1 MQFHSPNFRPIS
13 LTSSISNI
21 QLQNMGKQNDIGS
34 AAILI
39 KEKESSLLL
48 VIAASAAGTLI
59 EWYDLFVAIIL
70 AGTLSSKLFPANA
83 GFLDTL
89 GVVGSSYLIR
99 PIGSLLFGRLG
110 DKKGRKRSF
119 LQSLLLMGGATL
131 LIGCLPTFKQAGWF
145 APVLLLVLRLCQGL
159 AVSGEYAGATIYVAE
174 HAPANKRG
182 FYTGFIQATVPF
194 GLMICLITV
203 FATRA
208 LLSKEQFDA
217 FGWRLPFLFS
227 SVLVV
232 LSYLLRRRLKES
244 PLFSKIQVEGKLS
257 QAPIKQAFK
266 VKGNLRLMMLAVF
279 GGNAAQSTIMH
290 CTQFVS
296 LYFLQRTVMIPDS
309 TALLILAVANLLGG
323 LFFQPFGALSD
334 RVGRKKVILSGL
346 IASSIIIPL
355 SFYLFMYFG
364 NPQRVTAIHAISLPV
379 TCLFVVLIFCMSL
392 CSAMVYGPM
401 GAFMLELFPTNIRY
415 TSMGFSYNV
424 GNGVF
429 GGSTAFITEFLKKSL
444 VVGAMFAPFVGLLYP
459 VSLIFIAICIN
470 AAYVPETYKRSLG

>member
-1 MQFHSPNFRPIS
+1 MSDQNSV
-13 LTSSISNI
+13 SISPGN
-21 QLQNMGKQNDIGS
+21 LP
-34 AAILI
+34 
-39 KEKESSLLL
+39 KEKETSLLL
-48 VIAASAAGTLI
+48 VIAASATGTLI

-70 AGTLSSKLFPANA
+70 ASTLSAKLFPGNS

-110 DKKGRKRSF
+110 DKKGRKRTF

-131 LIGCLPTFKQAGWF
+131 LIGCLPTFKQVGWF
-145 APVLLLVLRLCQGL
+145 APVLLLLLRLCQGL

-203 FATRA
+203 FATHS
-208 LLSKEQFDA
+208 LLSAEQFDS

-244 PLFSKIQVEGKLS
+244 PLFSKIQTEGKVA
-257 QAPIKQAFK
+257 QAPIQQAFK
-266 VKGNLRLMMLAVF
+266 AKGNLRLMMLAVF

-296 LYFLQRTVMIPDS
+296 LYFLQRTVMLQDS
-309 TALLILAVANLLGG
+309 TALLILATANFFGG

-334 RVGRKKVILSGL
+334 RVGRKKVILTGL
-346 IASSIIIPL
+346 VASVIIIPVA
-355 SFYLFMYFG
+355 FYLFVYLG
-364 NPQRVTAIHAISLPV
+364 NPARLLTVHPISLAV
-379 TCLFVVLIFCMSL
+379 TCLFTALVFCMSL

-401 GAFMLELFPTNIRY
+401 GAFMLELFPTPIRY

-429 GGSTAFITEFLKKSL
+429 GGSTAFITEFLKKTL
-444 VVGAMFAPFVGLLYP
+444 VVGFAFAPFIGLLYP
-459 VSLIFIAICIN
+459 LSLIVIAIFIN
-470 AAYVPETYKRSLG
+470 AVYVPETYKRSLTE